1 MVVHE
6 KLRKLL
12 SGDDVKAIQKIVIAV
27 GHICVKETSS
37 SLLNISL
44 ELIFSLSRS
53 KVGTIFFFS
62 FFSAIVLVYSWT
74 AHKYQ
79 SESLLCCFHIYIY
92 F

>member
-1 MVVHE
+1 MIVHE

-12 SGDDVKAIQKIVIAV
+12 SGDDVKAIQKIVLAI

-37 SLLNISL
+37 SLLNIAL

-53 KVGTIFFFS
+53 KVGTTFFFLS
-62 FFSAIVLVYSWT
+62 TIVLLYSWT

-79 SESLLCCFHIYIY
+79 NETLVWCFY
-92 F
+92 FF